1 MPHQKMLILRGNRG
15 NYADEQGQPFNY
27 GRGALHEWAAK
38 EYARRRNYEAV
49 VLDVAGNANPPKP
62 GEKYGTRDDCPQT
75 VQALAKFRSDD
86 SIAALYGF
94 SGGGFDVWWM
104 LKLLNAKERKRIE
117 LVVVLGA
124 PERPQ
129 SDFEAS
135 MFTGGSWEVV
145 YKTNPLPSA
154 EFVPKGVPPHMF
166 GPEWLLTE
174 TPAGRYRDRP
184 DVEED

>member
-1 MPHQKMLILRGNRG
+1 MLILRGNRG

-38 EYARRRNYEAV
+38 EYARRKNYEGV

-129 SDFEAS
+129 SDFGAS

-166 GPEWLLTE
+166 GPEGLLTE